1 MASRSH
7 LLLSFAFALSLYPA
21 FTCADTLKIT
31 STPPGA
37 SVEIDGVMVGTT
49 PYKAEVPVGY
59 FHKTRTALAR
69 RLQHSMIATISLPCY
84 THKHIPMTECPLDL
98 QSLHSHTN
106 PSSFC

>member
-1 MASRSH
+1 MAPRSH

-21 FTCADTLKIT
+21 FTRADTLKIT

-49 PYKAEVPVGY
+49 PYKAEVPGGY

-69 RLQHSMIATISLPCY
+69 RLQHSTIARIILPAS
-84 THKHIPMTECPLDL
+84 TTKEIPMTEGPMNRD
-98 QSLHSHTN
+98 SLN
-106 PSSFC
+106 